1 MKGTAKT
8 GDSASPLPRIILIA
22 AMAANRV
29 IGRDNTIPWHLPG
42 DLARFRT
49 TTMGHPLIMGRRTF
63 ESIGRPLPGRSNIV
77 LSRDRDLI
85 LPGCLVVHSLDQAL
99 EACRGRDR
107 AFIIGGEQLY
117 RDALP
122 LADEIIL
129 TVLER
134 EVEGDTFFPE
144 LPEQAFSLV
153 HAEPVEGPV
162 PGTIRTFRRN
172 W

>member
-1 MKGTAKT
+1 VKGTAKT

-42 DLARFRT
+42 DLARFKN

-63 ESIGRPLPGRSNIV
+63 VSIGRPLPGRRNIV
-77 LSRDRDLI
+77 LSRNLHLI
-85 LPGCLVVHSLDQAL
+85 LPGCQVVHSLDEAL
-99 EACRGRDR
+99 DACRGEER
-107 AFIIGGEQLY
+107 AFVIGGEQLY

-129 TVLER
+129 TVLDR
-134 EVEGDTFFPE
+134 EVKGDTFFPV
-144 LPEQAFSLV
+144 LPKGTFSLV

-162 PGTIRTFRRN
+162 PCTIRTFRRN
-172 W
+172 R